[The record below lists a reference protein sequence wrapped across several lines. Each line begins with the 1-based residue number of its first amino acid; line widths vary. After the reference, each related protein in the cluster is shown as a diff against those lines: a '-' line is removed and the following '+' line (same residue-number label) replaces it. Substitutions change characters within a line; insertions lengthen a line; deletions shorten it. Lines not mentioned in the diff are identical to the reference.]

1 MEGGL
6 GQTIVIIGVLVAVL
20 LSAYYVTKFLAK
32 KGKRLTQSKHIKV
45 IDQIYLSTDKQ
56 IALIKVG
63 GKNLLVGI
71 TPQNINLIS
80 QVDEEII
87 DETQKAG
94 NEAHANPTDFVSKTR
109 DFIKKAW
116 GSQQELK
123 DARSKSKQK
132 IKDNKATKIP
142 QDDFAAVLESVNIE
156 NKENDSNKKD
166 GKAQ

>member
-80 QVDEEII
+80 QVDDEII
-87 DETQKAG
+87 DEAQKKGKCRTYKSYRFCFKNARLHKKSLG
-94 NEAHANPTDFVSKTR
+94 LTTR
-109 DFIKKAW
+109 A
-116 GSQQELK
+116 QR
-123 DARSKSKQK
+123 RSK
-132 IKDNKATKIP
+132 
-142 QDDFAAVLESVNIE
+142 
-156 NKENDSNKKD
+156 
-166 GKAQ
+166 